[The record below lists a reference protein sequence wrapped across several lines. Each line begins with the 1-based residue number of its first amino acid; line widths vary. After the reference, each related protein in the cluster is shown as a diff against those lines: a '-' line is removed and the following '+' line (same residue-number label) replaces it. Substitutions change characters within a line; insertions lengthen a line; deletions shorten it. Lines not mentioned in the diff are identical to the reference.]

1 MLFDHLINKIYIHF
15 KYSEGI
21 EEKEALNRTGK
32 YYESLVYPAIEKT
45 LEKYKTIDL
54 RLEKLEINL
63 DKIKIDDISE
73 SLTKLLEEEILKNIN
88 IPSLNNLEVNK
99 NKIPLLMDKYEVFIH
114 YLKYAQIPWY
124 YSEINTDINQI
135 LIEISQENTINE
147 EFIKK
152 LVVLLFQQENTFVRF
167 YYLVKENEPFLNRI
181 IAYLFEEMLQ
191 LNNLFHQIIELSKQ
205 KIQFKT
211 KRILFLM
218 VLLKSLKNIISHGD
232 YSENKIID
240 LLLIEIIS
248 NTHSVDIQ
256 KEVIKKA
263 GSIKEI
269 NKKID
274 FIVNTY
280 LFYSKKNETNRLV
293 IDKNNQTDFNKVKS
307 NYQNQSLLM
316 NEAEER
322 IRIENAGL
330 VLFNPF
336 LSGFFKSLHFLDET
350 GQFKS
355 ETLRIRAVHL
365 LQFFTGSKKSHQEH
379 DLMLNKII
387 CGVPL
392 FMPINPSFRIKKQE
406 KEEINELL
414 KAVLTHWNV
423 LKSSSVKGLQES
435 FIQRKGTMEKSGNDW
450 IVRVE
455 NTGIDVLLDDL
466 PWSIHILKFSWNP
479 YIIHVE
485 WKH

>member
-135 LIEISQENTINE
+135 IIEISQENTINE
-147 EFIKK
+147 VIIKK

-191 LNNLFHQIIELSKQ
+191 LNNLFHQ
-205 KIQFKT
+205 
-211 KRILFLM
+211 
-218 VLLKSLKNIISHGD
+218 N
-232 YSENKIID
+232 
-240 LLLIEIIS
+240 
-248 NTHSVDIQ
+248 
-256 KEVIKKA
+256 
-263 GSIKEI
+263 
-269 NKKID
+269 
-274 FIVNTY
+274 
-280 LFYSKKNETNRLV
+280 
-293 IDKNNQTDFNKVKS
+293 
-307 NYQNQSLLM
+307 
-316 NEAEER
+316 
-322 IRIENAGL
+322 
-330 VLFNPF
+330 
-336 LSGFFKSLHFLDET
+336 
-350 GQFKS
+350 
-355 ETLRIRAVHL
+355 
-365 LQFFTGSKKSHQEH
+365 
-379 DLMLNKII
+379 
-387 CGVPL
+387 
-392 FMPINPSFRIKKQE
+392 
-406 KEEINELL
+406 
-414 KAVLTHWNV
+414 
-423 LKSSSVKGLQES
+423 
-435 FIQRKGTMEKSGNDW
+435 
-450 IVRVE
+450 
-455 NTGIDVLLDDL
+455 
-466 PWSIHILKFSWNP
+466 
-479 YIIHVE
+479 
-485 WKH
+485 

>member
-269 NKKID
+269 NKKIK
-274 FIVNTY
+274 FIVEMY
-280 LFYSKKNETNRLV
+280 LVYSEKNNANRV
-293 IDKNNQTDFNKVKS
+293 VFDKNDKLDYNKMDPF
-307 NYQNQSLLM
+307 YQNQSQLM
-316 NEAEER
+316 NETEER

-336 LSGFFKSLHFLDET
+336 LSGFFKLLNFLDET

-365 LQFFTGSKKSHQEH
+365 LQLFTGSKKSHQEH

>member
-21 EEKEALNRTGK
+21 EEKDALNRTGK
-32 YYESLVYPAIEKT
+32 YYQTLVYPAIEKA
-45 LEKYKTIDL
+45 LEKYKTVDL

-63 DKIKIDDISE
+63 DKINIDDIAE
-73 SLTKLLEEEILKNIN
+73 NLTKIIDEEIAKKIN
-88 IPSLNNLEVNK
+88 NQNRDYLDKHKHDNSLF
-99 NKIPLLMDKYEVFIH
+99 IDKYEVFIH
-114 YLKYAQIPWY
+114 YLKFAQIPWY
-124 YSEINTDINQI
+124 YTEQNKDIKQI
-135 LIEISQENTINE
+135 LIEISQENSISN

-152 LVVLLFQQENTFVRF
+152 LVVLLFEQENVFDRF
-167 YYLVKENEPFLNRI
+167 CYLVKEHEAYLIRI
-181 IAYLFEEMLQ
+181 IAYLFNEMLQ
-191 LNNLFHQIIELSKQ
+191 SNNLFHQILEVVNQKIKFKQ
-205 KIQFKT
+205 K
-211 KRILFLM
+211 RISFFL
-218 VLLKSLKNIISHGD
+218 VILKSLKNTILHGD
-232 YSENKIID
+232 YSENKILD
-240 LLLIEIIS
+240 SLLIEIIPPAF
-248 NTHSVDIQ
+248 SVDIQ
-256 KEVIKKA
+256 NEIIKKA
-263 GSIKEI
+263 ARIKVI

-322 IRIENAGL
+322 IRIDNAGL